1 LSLTLLS
8 CNSKETLLKSD
19 LGQNDIKIDS
29 VTNKKKNIK
38 SSENKSASEQII
50 GIWTNQNSENAIFE
64 IQKKTIFYIDQN
76 ENYEYSLDKNKI
88 QIKYP
93 DYTFDAEISFDN
105 DTLIMISQKNGQ
117 TKYWR
122 FKE

>member
-1 LSLTLLS
+1 MSLTLLS